1 MNSTSQAIIE
11 QAKQL
16 SALEKIEVVDAL
28 LASVDKPDAEVD
40 KQWANEAEGRLAAY
54 HRGEIKA
61 LDLKQVLAKSNCTQ

>member
-1 MNSTSQAIIE
+1 MNTTSQAIIE

-40 KQWANEAEGRLAAY
+40 KQWANEAEDRLAAY
-54 HRGEIKA
+54 HRGDVKA
-61 LDLKQVLAKSNCTQ
+61 LDLNQVLAKYR

>member
-28 LASVDKPDAEVD
+28 LASVDKPDVEVD
-40 KQWANEAEGRLAAY
+40 KQWANEAEDRLAAY
-54 HRGEIKA
+54 RRGEVKA
-61 LDLKQVLAKSNCTQ
+61 LDLNQVLAKYR

>member
-40 KQWANEAEGRLAAY
+40 KQWANEAEDRLAAY
-54 HRGEIKA
+54 HLGEVKA
-61 LDLKQVLAKSNCTQ
+61 LDLNQVLAKYR

>member
-28 LASVDKPDAEVD
+28 LASVDKPDKEID
-40 KQWANEAEGRLAAY
+40 KQWANEVEDRLAAY
-54 HRGEIKA
+54 RRGEVKA
-61 LDLKQVLAKSNCTQ
+61 LDLNQVLAKYR

>member
-1 MNSTSQAIIE
+1 MNSTSRAIIE

-40 KQWANEAEGRLAAY
+40 KQWANEAEDRLAAY
-54 HRGEIKA
+54 RRGEVKA
-61 LDLKQVLAKSNCTQ
+61 LDLNQVLAKYR

>member
-1 MNSTSQAIIE
+1 MNTTSQAIIE

-40 KQWANEAEGRLAAY
+40 KQWANEVEDRLAAY
-54 HRGEIKA
+54 HRGEVKA
-61 LDLKQVLAKSNCTQ
+61 LDLNQVLAKYR

>member
-40 KQWANEAEGRLAAY
+40 KQWANEAEDRLAAY
-54 HRGEIKA
+54 RRGEVKA
-61 LDLKQVLAKSNCTQ
+61 LDLNQVLAKYR

>member
-1 MNSTSQAIIE
+1 MNTTSQAIIE

-40 KQWANEAEGRLAAY
+40 KQWANEAEDRLAAY
-54 HRGEIKA
+54 RRGEVKA
-61 LDLKQVLAKSNCTQ
+61 LDLNQVLAKYR

>member
-1 MNSTSQAIIE
+1 MNTTSQTIIE

-40 KQWANEAEGRLAAY
+40 KQWANEAEDRLAAY
-54 HRGEIKA
+54 RRGEVKA
-61 LDLKQVLAKSNCTQ
+61 LDLNQVLAKYR